1 MNKNI
6 ISDFIKMK
14 GIQTET
20 KIKSWSA
27 VDIDFMNDNKDSSS
41 SCVFAECVTVTLVI
55 TGFFIPDALH
65 RSTKDSSSSAQ
76 ALGDLTFLTS
86 NDVSSVTLL
95 SFMKSMSTADQLLIF
110 VSV

>member
-27 VDIDFMNDNKDSSS
+27 VDIDFMNDNKLTEEASFDVKNVKSPKAW
-41 SCVFAECVTVTLVI
+41 AELDESFVDLCMASGIKNPVITSVTVT
-55 TGFFIPDALH
+55 H
-65 RSTKDSSSSAQ
+65 SAKTQ
-76 ALGDLTFLTS
+76 QELESISL
-86 NDVSSVTLL
+86 
-95 SFMKSMSTADQLLIF
+95 
-110 VSV
+110 

>member
-27 VDIDFMNDNKDSSS
+27 VDIDFMNDNK
-41 SCVFAECVTVTLVI
+41 VTEE
-55 TGFFIPDALH
+55 
-65 RSTKDSSSSAQ
+65 
-76 ALGDLTFLTS
+76 TS
-86 NDVSSVTLL
+86 FDVKNVKMSIKSL
-95 SFMKSMSTADQLLIF
+95 SYETMKNELINF
-110 VSV
+110 DRMMILKFRNLKEI